1 MKHKEKVDLFT
12 DTSRQ
17 RALVPIEPVCTALR
31 GLHMKKLINRFTRL
45 VAGLFLYALGIVLT
59 MKANIGYAPW
69 EVFHAGVG
77 KTIGMTI
84 GNVSI
89 ITGLLIVILAFVME
103 EKLGLGTLLNMVLI
117 GVFMDILLGLG
128 IIPTM
133 THWLSSFM
141 VLVAGLFVISL
152 ASFFYIGS
160 GFGAGPRDSLM
171 VALTRKIGLPVGLC
185 RGGIE
190 LAAVISG
197 WILGGMVGVGTV
209 ISAFVIGFCV
219 QVTFWML
226 RFHPTRVHHETLD
239 QTLKSVAKA
248 WSRTPHRNN

>member
-1 MKHKEKVDLFT
+1 MRRL
-12 DTSRQ
+12 
-17 RALVPIEPVCTALR
+17 L
-31 GLHMKKLINRFTRL
+31 GRL
-45 VAGLFLYALGIVLT
+45 VRLLAGLFLYALGIVLT

-89 ITGLLIVILAFVME
+89 VTGLLIVLLTFAMG

-117 GVFMDILLGLG
+117 GIFMDLLLHID
-128 IIPTM
+128 IIPIM
-133 THWLSSFM
+133 ADWLSGFM

-152 ASFFYIGS
+152 ASYFYIGS

-185 RGGIE
+185 RGCIE

-197 WILGGMVGVGTV
+197 WILGGMVGAGTV

-219 QVTFWML
+219 QITFWML
-226 RFHPTRVHHETLD
+226 RFDPTLIRHETLD
-239 QTLKSVAKA
+239 QTIQRIVEARSHKCVG
-248 WSRTPHRNN
+248 RD

>member
-1 MKHKEKVDLFT
+1 
-12 DTSRQ
+12 
-17 RALVPIEPVCTALR
+17 
-31 GLHMKKLINRFTRL
+31 MKKLIEQFFRL
-45 VAGLFLYALGIVLT
+45 IAGLFLYAFGIVLT

-89 ITGLLIVILAFVME
+89 ITGLLIVLLTFMMG

-117 GVFMDILLGLG
+117 GVFMDILLGFG

-133 THWLSSFM
+133 THWLSCFM
-141 VLVAGLFVISL
+141 VLVAGLFVISF

-160 GFGAGPRDSLM
+160 GFGAGPRDSMM
-171 VALTRKIGLPVGLC
+171 VALTRKFGLPVGLC

-209 ISAFVIGFCV
+209 FSAFFIGFCV

-226 RFHPTRVHHETLD
+226 RFNPTNVHHETLD
-239 QTLKSVAKA
+239 QTLKSMATA
-248 WSRTPHRNN
+248 WNETTKCSN